1 MKAMTDIIIRKPE
14 LIAEAWSDLLNGTAP
29 DNNKVSFYQN
39 DGSIKYKFNTPTNHA
54 VTLIGWDDNYSYTN
68 FKTKPS
74 SYDGKDYN
82 YENGAWIVREQLG
95 KRLGQ

>member
-1 MKAMTDIIIRKPE
+1 MKYGAVAVSYLSNESHDGYYNSKTG
-14 LIAEAWSDLLNGTAP
+14 AYCGSWSDLLNGTAP

-68 FKTKPS
+68 FK
-74 SYDGKDYN
+74 N
-82 YENGAWIVREQLG
+82 
-95 KRLGQ
+95 